1 MKKKCLI
8 TGGAGFIGSNYAC
21 RLIKRGENV
30 TILDNLSRKGAREN
44 LKWIESETGRKDFKF
59 ILGDIRDNE
68 AVYKAVEGQEVI
80 IHLAAQVAVTTSVED
95 PRTDFDINA
104 GGTFNVLEAARQHG
118 SQPQVIY
125 ASTNKVYGGL
135 EDLEIVEESSRYQF
149 KDFPNG
155 IDEIRRLDFHSP
167 YGCSKGCG
175 DQYMHDYHRIYEIP
189 TVVFRQS
196 CIYGKRQFG
205 VEDQGWLA
213 WFIIAI
219 ILGKQIRIY
228 GDGKQV
234 RDVLYIED
242 LLDAYDAALENKKI
256 SQGQIYNVGGGA
268 GHSISVWHEFS
279 SLLKEISTNPIA
291 ITTEDWRPG
300 DQKIYVSDIQK
311 IKQQL
316 GWEPKTG
323 ILVGIQILFDW
334 VRENKAIFA

>member
-1 MKKKCLI
+1 
-8 TGGAGFIGSNYAC
+8 
-21 RLIKRGENV
+21 
-30 TILDNLSRKGAREN
+30 
-44 LKWIESETGRKDFKF
+44 
-59 ILGDIRDNE
+59 
-68 AVYKAVEGQEVI
+68 
-80 IHLAAQVAVTTSVED
+80 
-95 PRTDFDINA
+95 
-104 GGTFNVLEAARQHG
+104 
-118 SQPQVIY
+118 
-125 ASTNKVYGGL
+125 
-135 EDLEIVEESSRYQF
+135 
-149 KDFPNG
+149 
-155 IDEIRRLDFHSP
+155 
-167 YGCSKGCG
+167 
-175 DQYMHDYHRIYEIP
+175 MHDYHRIYEIP

-242 LLDAYDAALENKKI
+242 LLDAYDAALENNKI
-256 SQGQIYNVGGGA
+256 SQGQIYNIGGGA

-323 ILVGIQILFDW
+323 IREGIQILFDW